1 MTTDK
6 KITPTLTL
14 AQIYDAQKQYFDAFT
29 IYNKLYQSNPS
40 EDLKE
45 RMEATE
51 KKIFTDMSFVYNETL
66 NMIFTEEDRAKFKIL
81 PDENHQNLLES
92 LQNADTEE
100 TEETEFAAEDFEEN
114 ENDMSDA
121 EEIEEVY
128 PDLPNYQEELNNLT
142 SIPSQY
148 TFDETLIKDNK
159 TADLTNLTI
168 TELAQH
174 IIKKIRTDKK
184 LSDLTLKEIKE
195 IKKIFK
201 ELM

>member
-1 MTTDK
+1 MSTDK

-40 EDLKE
+40 DDLKE

-66 NMIFTEEDRAKFKIL
+66 NKIFTEEDRAKFKIL

-92 LQNADTEE
+92 LQNAD